1 MILEIALALTLKD
14 IAWLAG
20 DWQLRQRDRV
30 RRGTLDRAVRQHARR
45 A

>member
-20 DWQLRQRDRV
+20 DWQLLNATQCIEEV
-30 RRGTLDRAVRQHARR
+30 VDRAVRATCWS